1 MHHSLFATVCL
12 GLALAAC
19 CGFRVFIPLL
29 AVSIASL
36 THLVHLSAGFAWL
49 GSWPALICFG
59 IAAVLEI
66 IAYYIPFVD
75 NLLDTIATPLAIV
88 AGALI
93 STSVIP
99 ANDPL
104 LRWALGLIAGGGSAA
119 ILQTGTGLLRL
130 FSSKATLGSGNHVV
144 ATSENAAAAGGS
156 LLSLLLPVIAVII
169 LFFLV
174 LYLVPR
180 VARKIYRG

>member
-1 MHHSLFATVCL
+1 MHDSLFSTICL

-29 AVSIASL
+29 AVCIASL
-36 THLVHLSAGFAWL
+36 THFIHLAAGFSWI
-49 GSWPALICFG
+49 GSWTALICFSVASAG
-59 IAAVLEI
+59 EIA
-66 IAYYIPFVD
+66 AYYIPFVD

-99 ANDPL
+99 ASDPMM
-104 LRWALGLIAGGGSAA
+104 RWGLGLIGGGGSAA
-119 ILQTGTGLLRL
+119 IIQAGTGVLRL
-130 FSSKATLGSGNHVV
+130 FSSKATLGAGNHVV
-144 ATSENAAAAGGS
+144 SSGENITAIGGS
-156 LLSLLLPVIAVII
+156 IVSLLLPVIAAVILLLLI
-169 LFFLV
+169 

-180 VARKIYRG
+180 IIRKIYS